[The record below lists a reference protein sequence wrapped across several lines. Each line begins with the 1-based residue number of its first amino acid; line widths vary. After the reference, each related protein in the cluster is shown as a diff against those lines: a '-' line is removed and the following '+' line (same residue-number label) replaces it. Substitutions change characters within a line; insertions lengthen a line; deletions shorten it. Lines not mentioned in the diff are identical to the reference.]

1 VLFANVKYSNT
12 SLFNLI
18 VSILSSFTN
27 GNCLSKKITNKN
39 SILFLS
45 QKEKKINKK
54 KQLQRPGEFDLTQE
68 QAK

>member
-54 KQLQRPGEFDLTQE
+54 KQLQTPGEFDLTQE